1 MKVVY
6 LGNSPV
12 EIVGCRVVAEPGVPV
27 DVPAEIARGLL
38 EQVDMW
44 KRATKPKTTASD
56 SD

>member
-12 EIVGCRVVAEPGVPV
+12 EIIGTDVVAVPGEPV
-27 DVPAEIARGLL
+27 DVPAKIAHGLL

-44 KRATKPKTTASD
+44 QKPKRPKPDD

>member
-12 EIVGCRVVAEPGVPV
+12 EIVGTDVIAEPGEPV
-27 DVPAEIARGLL
+27 DVPAKIARGLL

-44 KRATKPKTTASD
+44 AKPKPAKPD
-56 SD
+56 DPG